1 MKRIAVIFAGGVG
14 SRMKND
20 KMPKQ
25 FLEWNGKPIL
35 IQTLS
40 IFEEEPFIDGIVLVC
55 KSDWMDYAKA
65 LIAKEGLQKIVSIV
79 PGGESALDSQYNGLL
94 EVKRLYGV
102 DDITVLIHD
111 GVRPLVDRSTIVR
124 NIRSVET
131 KGSAITVT
139 PAIETVMVTDDGE
152 IKTILNR
159 QQCLMAKAPQS
170 FRLVDILSV
179 HDTSIAEGI
188 HDFIDS
194 ASMMMHYG
202 YPLYPVW
209 GEPENIK
216 ITTPSDYYMFTG
228 ILKNRESGGEGN

>member
-1 MKRIAVIFAGGVG
+1 
-14 SRMKND
+14 
-20 KMPKQ
+20 
-25 FLEWNGKPIL
+25 
-35 IQTLS
+35 
-40 IFEEEPFIDGIVLVC
+40 
-55 KSDWMDYAKA
+55 
-65 LIAKEGLQKIVSIV
+65 
-79 PGGESALDSQYNGLL
+79 
-94 EVKRLYGV
+94 
-102 DDITVLIHD
+102 
-111 GVRPLVDRSTIVR
+111 
-124 NIRSVET
+124 
-131 KGSAITVT
+131 
-139 PAIETVMVTDDGE
+139 MVTDDGE

-170 FRLVDILSV
+170 FRLGDILSV